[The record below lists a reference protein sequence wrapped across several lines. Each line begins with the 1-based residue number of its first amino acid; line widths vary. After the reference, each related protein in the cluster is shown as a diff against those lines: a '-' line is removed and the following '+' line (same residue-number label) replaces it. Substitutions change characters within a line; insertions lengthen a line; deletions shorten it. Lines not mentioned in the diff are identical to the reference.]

1 MPADSLRLQK
11 ELKDL
16 AEDTNSG
23 VSVEVGD
30 ILTHLTGTVLGPKD
44 TPYEGGI
51 FKVDIKLT
59 DEYPFEAPKMN
70 FITKVWYEKN
80 TRENKNPHNRP
91 LKLFL
96 FKRIFLRER

>member
-70 FITKVWYEKN
+70 FITKVWYEQK
-80 TRENKNPHNRP
+80 
-91 LKLFL
+91 
-96 FKRIFLRER
+96 